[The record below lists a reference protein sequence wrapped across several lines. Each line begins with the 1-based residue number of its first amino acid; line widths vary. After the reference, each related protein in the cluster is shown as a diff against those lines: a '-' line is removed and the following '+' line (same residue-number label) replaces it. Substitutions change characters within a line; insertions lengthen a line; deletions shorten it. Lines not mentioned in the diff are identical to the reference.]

1 MIGTDVREGRAPPG
15 ERNMLRLVLS
25 LIAAL
30 LAGTARAQTPAAF
43 YATHPLTVMVG
54 TSAGGAYD
62 AYGRLVARHLG
73 KHMPGNPQIVSQNM
87 PGAGGLAAAN
97 FLYNTAPKDGSYIS
111 IFSRSIPLQPII
123 DATGVKFDALKFN
136 WIASPA
142 NDVSIVFSWGSSKFR
157 KIQDAMERE
166 MIIGASAAGADSA
179 LFAYV
184 QNNLIGTKFKVV
196 MGYPGAADYVLAIE
210 RGELD
215 GSASS
220 SWSNFTGPRAD
231 WVTGKKINVLL
242 QLASEGR
249 PDVDAPLVTQ
259 FARNDLDR
267 RVLEMIFSRQLLAYP
282 FAAPPGVPE
291 ERVAALRAGFAELFR
306 DPDFLAEAQR
316 ASLEVKPVEGER
328 IRATLAAAYA
338 SPPEVVARARAAVEQ
353 GATPVGSK

>member
-1 MIGTDVREGRAPPG
+1 MI
-15 ERNMLRLVLS
+15 RLAVS
-25 LIAAL
+25 LACMVPLAAQ
-30 LAGTARAQTPAAF
+30 AQTPAAF

-87 PGAGGLAAAN
+87 PGAGGLTAAN
-97 FLYNTAPKDGSYIS
+97 YLYNTAPKDGSYIS
-111 IFSRSIPLQPII
+111 VFSRSIPLQPII
-123 DATGVKFDALKFN
+123 DSAGVRFDAMKFN

-142 NDVSIVFSWGSSKFR
+142 NDVSVVFSWSTSKFR
-157 KIQDAMERE
+157 KIEDAMERE

-179 LFAYV
+179 VFAFV

-196 MGYPGAADYVLAIE
+196 MGYPGAADYFLAIE

-231 WVTGKKINVLL
+231 WVSAGKINILL

-249 PDVDAPLVTQ
+249 PDVTAPLVTKY
-259 FARNDLDR
+259 AKTDLDR

-282 FAAPPGVPE
+282 FAAPPDTPA
-291 ERVAALRAGFAELFR
+291 ERVAALRAGFAALFR
-306 DPDFLAEAQR
+306 DPEFLAEAQR
-316 ASLEVKPVEGER
+316 ASLEVKPVEGEK

-338 SPPEVVARARAAVEQ
+338 SPPEVIARARAAFEQ
-353 GATPVGSK
+353 GATPVGAK